1 MTVTLTLNEISAE
14 QAEKVLDLVKGEKPD
29 TASSAPKFK
38 FIGDPAGYE
47 EIAPSEKNSADTD
60 VTYTV
65 EDVRKAF
72 SGLAKK
78 KGNDAAK
85 NILKMF
91 GSSKV
96 TELKPECF
104 GEVMKAI
111 GEAV

>member
-14 QAEKVLDLVKGEKPD
+14 QAEKVLDLVKGEKQD
-29 TASSAPKFK
+29 TESLTSKS
-38 FIGDPAGYE
+38 IGNPAEYE
-47 EIAPSEKNSADTD
+47 EIVPSGKISADTD

-72 SGLAKK
+72 SDLAKK
-78 KGNDAAK
+78 RGNDAAK

>member
-14 QAEKVLDLVKGEKPD
+14 QAEKVLDLVKGEKQD
-29 TASSAPKFK
+29 TASSAPKS
-38 FIGDPAGYE
+38 IGDPAEYE
-47 EIAPSEKNSADTD
+47 VIAPSEKNSADTD

-85 NILKMF
+85 NILKTF